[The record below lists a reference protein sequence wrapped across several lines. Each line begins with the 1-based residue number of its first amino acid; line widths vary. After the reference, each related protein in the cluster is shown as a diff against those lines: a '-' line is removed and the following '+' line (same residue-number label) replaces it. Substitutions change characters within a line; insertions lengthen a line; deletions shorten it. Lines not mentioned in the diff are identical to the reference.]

1 MEELKPCPFCGG
13 EATLDHYE
21 SDGYLAYCILCHA
34 MIEHWCADKQ
44 EAINKWNKRVGDEC
58 WIAELLKRQSTI

>member
-44 EAINKWNKRVGDEC
+44 EAINKWNKRVGDE
-58 WIAELLKRQSTI
+58 